1 MDIYEFRNDTL
12 MPDRTTNIPNRILK
26 GVITSAQYIKNGE
39 LPDSVFNR
47 MFGDKYSYITGFYSR
62 LDTDLDEFDNVIISV
77 PDYLMDNPISS
88 SYKEWGPMMSIISK
102 LGYFKPQRL
111 CYYEEDI

>member
-62 LDTDLDEFDNVIISV
+62 LDTDLDEFDNVI
-77 PDYLMDNPISS
+77 
-88 SYKEWGPMMSIISK
+88 
-102 LGYFKPQRL
+102 YFIAR
-111 CYYEEDI
+111 